1 MGGLKL
7 GKGVAARQGSPGG
20 VDCTEAWVS
29 RRALLWVWGRPVG
42 TAGGDVVLPQP
53 CPAGRCARWR
63 LKAEGAPR
71 LSCRA
76 QGSEVL

>member
-7 GKGVAARQGSPGG
+7 GKGVAACQGSPGG

-42 TAGGDVVLPQP
+42 TSSCPSHAP
-53 CPAGRCARWR
+53 PAGVRG
-63 LKAEGAPR
+63 GA
-71 LSCRA
+71 
-76 QGSEVL
+76 